1 MFTSWDQVEEWIRDN
16 NFAHWIIYRE
26 RPSEGEKNNNI
37 IVDSKFYTADDADK
51 IAMTKKYLLAHGGR
65 GFAVGFATPNT
76 TVGGVVAEIR
86 LEGENTQSASVNGLG
101 GYNSKDELRES
112 ITREIRA
119 QIKAEEYE
127 REKKQFEKEKA
138 GFEAEKQ
145 STIGALVHYFAPIGQ
160 MLMEK
165 KFTPMARVA
174 GIDAEQDVHARRIV
188 AEDGKPVD
196 EQKVNLTELPAEPAE
211 QQEPFTDEEAEQL
224 MALMVRFKAVEP
236 NYLQLI
242 EAVVKMAESGDGMYN
257 MAKGMLLK

>member
-1 MFTSWDQVEEWIRDN
+1 MFTSWDQVEEWLHDN

-51 IAMTKKYLLAHGGR
+51 IAMTKKYLLANGGR

-76 TVGGVVAEIR
+76 TVGGVIAEIR
-86 LEGENTQSASVNGLG
+86 LEAQNEPSNGITGVQGYASIG
-101 GYNSKDELRES
+101 ELRES

-119 QIKAEEYE
+119 QIKAEQYE
-127 REKKQFEKEKA
+127 AEKKQFEKDKA
-138 GFEAEKQ
+138 QFEAEKQ
-145 STIGALVHYFAPIGQ
+145 TALGAIVHYFAPIGQ
-160 MLMEK
+160 MLMER
-165 KFTPMARVA
+165 KFMPQTRVA
-174 GIDAEQDVHARRIV
+174 GLDAQEDVHARRIV
-188 AEDGKPVD
+188 PEDGRTIDAP
-196 EQKVNLTELPAEPAE
+196 EQHVNLEELPAEQA
-211 QQEPFTDEEAEQL
+211 EPFTDDEAEQL

>member
-37 IVDSKFYTADDADK
+37 IADSKFYTGDDADK
-51 IAMTKKYLLAHGGR
+51 IAMTKKYLLLNGGR
-65 GFAVGFATPNT
+65 GYAVGFATPNT

-101 GYNSKDELRES
+101 GYNSIGELRES

-138 GFEAEKQ
+138 EFEAEKQ

-196 EQKVNLTELPAEPAE
+196 DPEQPEQDAQE

-242 EAVVKMAESGDGMYN
+242 EAVVNMAESGDTMYN

>member
-1 MFTSWDQVEEWIRDN
+1 MFTSWDQVEEWLHDN

-51 IAMTKKYLLAHGGR
+51 IAMTKKYLLANGGR

-76 TVGGVVAEIR
+76 TVGGVIAEIR
-86 LEGENTQSASVNGLG
+86 LEAQNEPSNGITGVQGYASIG
-101 GYNSKDELRES
+101 ELRES

-119 QIKAEEYE
+119 QIKAEQYE
-127 REKKQFEKEKA
+127 AEKKQFEKDKAEFEK
-138 GFEAEKQ
+138 EKE
-145 STIGALVHYFAPIGQ
+145 SALGALVRFFGPIGRIAIEQ
-160 MLMEK
+160 RLM
-165 KFTPMARVA
+165 PQARVA
-174 GIDAEQDVHARRIV
+174 GLDAQEDVRARRIV
-188 AEDGKPVD
+188 PEDGRPID
-196 EQKVNLTELPAEPAE
+196 APEQPAQEQPE

>member
-1 MFTSWDQVEEWIRDN
+1 MFTSWDQVEEWLHDN

-51 IAMTKKYLLAHGGR
+51 IAMTKKYLLANGGR

-76 TVGGVVAEIR
+76 TVGGVIAEIR
-86 LEGENTQSASVNGLG
+86 LEAQNEPYNGITGLQ
-101 GYNSKDELRES
+101 GYGSIDELRGS

-119 QIKAEEYE
+119 QIKAEQYE
-127 REKKQFEKEKA
+127 AEKKQFEKDKA
-138 GFEAEKQ
+138 QFEAEKQ
-145 STIGALVHYFAPIGQ
+145 TALGAIVHYFAPIGQ
-160 MLMEK
+160 MLMER
-165 KFTPMARVA
+165 KFMPQARVA
-174 GIDAEQDVHARRIV
+174 GIDAQEDVHARRIV
-188 AEDGKPVD
+188 PEDGRPID
-196 EQKVNLTELPAEPAE
+196 APEQPAQEQPE
-211 QQEPFTDEEAEQL
+211 QQEPFTDDEAEQL